1 VRQLF
6 RRSVIAASV
15 AALAVAPA
23 LGSGAIAG
31 LQDDRLISA
40 SEDQIQARLDLLQ
53 STGTRVTRVDVFW
66 SEIAPTRPANPADPF
81 DPAYKFSRLD
91 QTLAGLAS
99 RNIIPILSIYSAPTW
114 ATGGKGPLPDG
125 RPYNANMPDPKSYGR
140 FVGAVMRRYNGLVNP
155 VYAVQPR
162 ARHVEVW
169 NEPNLSRYFVPQFD
183 RRGRSLAPQNYMRL
197 VKAAYTEAKAA
208 NPRAVVIAGV
218 GGPKSQTKRR
228 VPLVDQ
234 GHGALDW
241 IRAMAKNKRMAT
253 FDAFSQ
259 HIYPAQPP
267 KDKRVVFPNWASI
280 PPMLREIDRIRPGLK
295 LYITE
300 AGYTTKRTP
309 IRTSF
314 VSEAKQATYLR
325 HMMNLPA
332 VRSKRVPVVIWFN
345 MQDNPLWPAGLI
357 RDDLTAKPSL
367 AVFKGLAE
375 RDSIPSQLRP

>member
-1 VRQLF
+1 V
-6 RRSVIAASV
+6 V

-23 LGSGAIAG
+23 VASAGIAG

-40 SEDQIQARLDLLQ
+40 PEDQIQARLDLLE

-66 SEIAPTRPANPADPF
+66 SEIAPTRPANASDPF

-91 QTLAGLAS
+91 QTLAGMAS
-99 RNIIPILSIYSAPTW
+99 RDIIPILSIYSAPTW

-125 RPYNANMPDPKSYGR
+125 RPYNANMPDPKAYGR
-140 FVGAVMRRYNGLVNP
+140 FVGAVIRRYNGLVNP

-162 ARHVEVW
+162 ARHIEVW

-183 RRGRSLAPQNYMRL
+183 KRGRSVAPQNYMRL
-197 VKAAYTEAKAA
+197 VKAAYTQAKAA

-228 VPLVDQ
+228 APLVDQ

-241 IRAMAKNKRMAT
+241 IRAIAKNRRMAR

-267 KDKRVVFPNWASI
+267 KNRRVVFPNWASI
-280 PPMLREIDRIRPGLK
+280 TPMLREIDRIRPGLK

-309 IRTSF
+309 IRTSS
-314 VSEAKQATYLR
+314 VTEAQQATYLR

-332 VRSKRVPVVIWFN
+332 VRSNRVPVVIWFN
-345 MQDNPLWPAGLI
+345 MQDNPLWPAGLY
-357 RDDLTAKPSL
+357 REDGSAKPSL
-367 AVFKGLAE
+367 AVFQGLAG
-375 RDSIPSQLRP
+375 RGSIPSQLRP